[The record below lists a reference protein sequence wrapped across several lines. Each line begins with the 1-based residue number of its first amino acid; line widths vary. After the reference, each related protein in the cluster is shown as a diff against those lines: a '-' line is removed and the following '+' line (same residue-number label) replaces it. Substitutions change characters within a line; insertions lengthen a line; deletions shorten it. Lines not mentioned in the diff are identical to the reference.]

1 MVPEGPTGSKKIDF
15 VLLFPPRKLRV
26 WWRRYVYRSAAAN
39 AVRDTLDGDDDD
51 DDDGKKRPGSSASEV
66 AEDPLAARY
75 GNWRKTIRKVSKNI

>member
-1 MVPEGPTGSKKIDF
+1 MILSWF
-15 VLLFPPRKLRV
+15 FFHRKLRV

-51 DDDGKKRPGSSASEV
+51 GDGKKRPGSSASEV